1 MVSTPRR
8 ISSLQA
14 AVPMKPA
21 PPSTSARVTNALPI
35 QGGGQVG
42 VLVASYLYVA
52 GDEVDVD
59 AVDRAQPVRHLGREH
74 HRAVP
79 PARAPESD
87 HQVHPALLVVQRH
100 EVG

>member
-21 PPSTSARVTNALPI
+21 PPSTSARVI
-35 QGGGQVG
+35 
-42 VLVASYLYVA
+42 YLYVPGDEYLYVP

-59 AVDRAQPVRHLGREH
+59 AVDRAQPVGHLRREH
-74 HRAVP
+74 DRAMA
-79 PARAPESD
+79 PAGAPERD
-87 HQVHPALLVVQRH
+87 HKVHAALLVVQRH
-100 EVG
+100 QVGHHSMQV